1 MNYLSRLVRENLTVF
16 NYNAAKNAVTF
27 LSDSDKLIKCTLK
40 EDKGHISF
48 SNFELEEA
56 AGVFSD
62 EKIDNFADGCVKH
75 FITSLQEDKYTD
87 AEYGF
92 SQLLTAWETRN
103 DINEART
110 RLEKRRARFDDS
122 QNITDTSEW
131 AKLIEVKDK
140 VIEYVKENKESLLQY
155 EDVVNSVKLTNAL
168 GKAFNL
174 PKTDWNSLV
183 ETSKID
189 VEYDTRRT
197 VFEMIATQELI
208 RNELTES
215 KENFT
220 GAWVGNTKIAK
231 LASCIYEN
239 EEKIRTSLAEAVK
252 SVPYLALSS
261 KSDIKGVFGAIYE
274 SSDIKN
280 ISQKDIREFVSKI
293 FELKKPMKLGI
304 IQELNESYG
313 INVQNMKFVPTF
325 SNLAK
330 AQSVLFEAL
339 ARLSDKES
347 VVRDVF
353 TDFAK
358 SIHKKG
364 GIQTLDVNDFISE
377 VLDGAEINRSAE
389 LYRPANLDEVVESVD
404 LTNERQKYG
413 GNKGDIPDAD
423 RKKKGH
429 YGRGGKTKETA
440 EEEGEIDFKNGN
452 GKKNGKKNGNGDD
465 ENGDQRAFGG
475 KKGDK
480 SKTHK
485 GEDFEQKW
493 GGNKGDKSKTHKGK
507 DFELSKDQDKEM
519 DVDNDND
526 IDAKDLDKLRK
537 GKKGKKDLKVK
548 DKGAGLGLD
557 VDDVDEAST
566 YSPVE
571 GDDNSVGM
579 SDSEMGNLMGELES
593 LFQDIDW
600 DAIAQEDND
609 LNDDGVDY
617 DGELTDREFST
628 GDDAMDQPFAGEA
641 PGEGI

>member
-1 MNYLSRLVRENLTVF
+1 MEFQDIFTSRDQSFTNINIGMNYLSRLVRENLTVF
-16 NYNAAKNAVTF
+16 NYDAAKNAVTF
-27 LSDSDKLIKCTLK
+27 LSDTDKLIKCTLA

-48 SNFELEEA
+48 KDFTLEA
-56 AGVFSD
+56 AEGVFSD

-75 FITSLQEDKYTD
+75 FISSLHENKYTD

-92 SQLLTAWETRN
+92 SQLLTAWESRN
-103 DINEART
+103 AINEART

-122 QNITDTSEW
+122 QNILGTSEW
-131 AKLIEVKDK
+131 AKLTEVKDK
-140 VIEYVKENKESLLQY
+140 VVEFVKENKETLLQY
-155 EDVVNSVKLTNAL
+155 EDVVNSIKLTNAL

-183 ETSKID
+183 EANTVN

-215 KENFT
+215 KENFV

-239 EEKIRTSLAEAVK
+239 EEKIRQSLAEAVK

-274 SSDIKN
+274 ASDIKN

-293 FELKKPMKLGI
+293 FEMKKPMKLGI

-339 ARLSDKES
+339 AHLSDKDS
-347 VVRDVF
+347 IIRDVF
-353 TDFAK
+353 AEFAK
-358 SIHKKG
+358 SVHKKG
-364 GIQTLDVNDFISE
+364 GIQTLEVNDFIAE
-377 VLDGAEINRSAE
+377 VLDGAEINRTAE
-389 LYRPANLDEVVESVD
+389 LYRPASLDKVVEAID
-404 LTNERQKYG
+404 LTSERQAFG
-413 GNKGDIPDAD
+413 GKKALKDDDDKGDPKAFGG
-423 RKKKGH
+423 KKKG
-429 YGRGGKTKETA
+429 
-440 EEEGEIDFKNGN
+440 
-452 GKKNGKKNGNGDD
+452 KKDDDGDD
-465 ENGDQRAFGG
+465 EGDPKAFGG

-480 SKTHK
+480 SKTRK
-485 GEDFEQKW
+485 G
-493 GGNKGDKSKTHKGK
+493 N
-507 DFELSKDQDKEM
+507 DFELSKDQEEEM
-519 DVDNDND
+519 DVDDDKD
-526 IDAKDLDKLRK
+526 IDDKDLSKLRK
-537 GKKGKKDLKVK
+537 GKKGKKDVKDK
-548 DKGAGLGLD
+548 DKGAGLGLSQ
-557 VDDVDEAST
+557 DDVDEAAT

-571 GDDNSVGM
+571 TDDNSAGM
-579 SDSEMGNLMGELES
+579 SDGEMGNLMGELET

-600 DAIAQEDND
+600 DAIAQEDSD
-609 LNDDGVDY
+609 LEDDGVDY
-617 DGELTDREFST
+617 DGEMTDREFST
-628 GDDAMDQPFAGEA
+628 GDDAMDQPYAGES